1 MAHGLLDVELQLTL
15 GRIDLDVRFSV
26 GRETLA
32 LIGPSGAGKSS
43 VLRVIAGLSTSD
55 RARIVSGGRVLL
67 DTEARIDLLPEER
80 EVGMVFQDGA
90 LFPHLSV
97 AQNIAYGLRPRP
109 HTREERR
116 KRVDDILERFAIAP
130 LASAKPGRVSGGERQ
145 RVALARAVAASP
157 AVLLLDEPL
166 AALDAATKA
175 VVASELAGTLRALQL
190 PTILVSHDLEDVAGL
205 ADRVAVMDAGKIV
218 QTGTTT
224 ELLQSPGSGF
234 VAAFVGANYF
244 TGRATRTANLTEIDL
259 DGGARIVSE
268 SEAAGRVGVV
278 VQPWHVSLA
287 PPGAFDPAV
296 NVLSGLVVSI
306 APHGSRLRVAVAS
319 TPPIVAD
326 VPAQAA
332 WVSRLVQ
339 GDPVSAK
346 WPHALTALVP
356 ETQEASSR

>member
-1 MAHGLLDVELQLTL
+1 MSERLDVDLQQRL
-15 GRIDLDVRFSV
+15 GRVDLDVRFTV

-43 VLRVIAGLSTSD
+43 VLRLVAGLATPD
-55 RARIVSGGRVLL
+55 RGRIVSGEQVLL
-67 DTEARIDLLPEER
+67 DTEARVDLLPEER
-80 EVGMVFQDGA
+80 GVGMVFQDGA
-90 LFPHLSV
+90 LFPHLTV

-109 HTREERR
+109 HNRQERR
-116 KRVDDILERFAIAP
+116 ERVHDILERFTIAS

-157 AVLLLDEPL
+157 GVLLLDEPL
-166 AALDAATKA
+166 SALDAATKSH
-175 VVASELAGTLRALQL
+175 VAAELAAALAALRL

-205 ADRVAVMDAGKIV
+205 ADRVAVMDDGKIV
-218 QTGTTT
+218 QVGTTA

-234 VAAFVGANYF
+234 VAAFVGANF
-244 TGRATRTANLTEIDL
+244 FSGRAARVEGLTQIDL
-259 DGGARIVSE
+259 DGGGRMVSE
-268 SEAAGRVGVV
+268 APAQGHVGIV

-296 NVLSGLVVSI
+296 NVLTGTVASI

-319 TPPIVAD
+319 APPIVAD

-332 WVSRLVQ
+332 WVSRLAV

-356 ETQEASSR
+356 DDPDGATG